1 MCIDALIWEGVNL
14 RFLETRHIK
23 FDVYNLLSL
32 LIWYCLYRD
41 IVEFYLNEDALSLV
55 IKAEDN
61 RHK

>member
-41 IVEFYLNEDALSLV
+41 IVEFYLNEDTLSLV

>member
-1 MCIDALIWEGVNL
+1 MYIDALILEGVNL

-23 FDVYNLLSL
+23 FNVYNLLSL
-32 LIWYCLYRD
+32 LIWYCLYRA